1 MVMDKRFG
9 STGRWLALVGVAAAA
24 TLAACGGGGGGTS
37 AGDGT
42 LRVSLTDAPSCY
54 EHVFVTVEKVRVH
67 TSSGAADGDSGWR
80 ELTVSPA
87 RRIDLL
93 NLTNGVLEELGS
105 IALPAGSYSQ
115 VRLVL
120 AENGAAAPT
129 ANAVQP
135 IGGAL
140 VPLRTPSAQQSGL
153 KLQTHFDV
161 AANQIVDLVL
171 DFDACKSVVRAGN
184 SGNYNLKPVVSV
196 TPKFTTSV
204 QGFVTTTM
212 TLSATSVSAQ
222 QNGIVVRSTVPDAS
236 GRFVLAF
243 LPTGTYDIVVTS
255 EGRATGVV
263 SSVPV
268 STTTGVTTV
277 NGSATA
283 IVLPVSSMS
292 TVGGSVTTTTVVGTT
307 TTAVPVTDATI
318 TALQNLTSGPTIQ
331 VAAAPVDVDLG
342 TYALRVP
349 AAAPIRAPYST
360 TGLTFTTDTAAA
372 GKYRI
377 VATVPG
383 RVSQEKAA
391 DVTLG
396 NVTTNFGF
404 AP

>member
-1 MVMDKRFG
+1 MKQVLG
-9 STGRWLALVGVAAAA
+9 STSRWLALGCLVAAA
-24 TLAACGGGGGGTS
+24 TLAACGGGGGGGTA

-54 EHVFVTVEKVRVH
+54 QHVYVTVEKVRVH
-67 TSSGAADGDSGWR
+67 TSSTASDADSGWR
-80 ELTVSPA
+80 ELTLSPA
-87 RRIDLL
+87 KRIDLL

-105 IALPAGSYSQ
+105 MPLPAGSYSQ

-120 AENGAAAPT
+120 AENSTAAPT

-135 IGGAL
+135 IGGTL
-140 VPLRTPSAQQSGL
+140 VPLRAPSAQQSGL
-153 KLQTHFDV
+153 KLQVHFDV
-161 AANQIVDLVL
+161 TANQIIDLVL

-212 TLSATSVSAQ
+212 ALSATAVSAQ
-222 QNGIVVRSTVPDAS
+222 QNGVIVRSTVPDAS
-236 GRFVLAF
+236 GRFVLAY
-243 LPTGTYDIVVTS
+243 LPTGTYDIVFTS

-263 SSVPV
+263 TSVPV
-268 STTTGVTTV
+268 STTTGVTSV
-277 NGSATA
+277 NGTATA
-283 IVLPVSSMS
+283 VVLPVSTMA
-292 TVGGSVTTTTVVGTT
+292 TVSGSVTTTTVVGTT
-307 TTAVPVTDATI
+307 TTAVPITDATI

-331 VAAAPVDVDLG
+331 VAATPVDADLG
-342 TYALRVP
+342 TYSLRLP
-349 AAAPIRAPYST
+349 TAAPVRAPYSA
-360 TGLTFTTDTAAA
+360 TGLTFTADTAAA

-377 VATVPG
+377 VATAPG
-383 RVSQEKAA
+383 RTAQEKPA
-391 DVTLG
+391 DVTPG